1 MKVLGISPLDKEST
15 VTLVED
21 GVVIYAAAE
30 ERFTRV
36 KQQDGFPWRAL
47 GDALSATGTTPE
59 DIDRVV
65 YPFLT
70 WEEETRLFERHLANE
85 RDFLDEAEVA
95 GTGAALREAQK
106 RVPLDRAPVPGLSEP
121 NERLDKGFL
130 KTLAYRVLASEG
142 VVSRNVAKRGSDRWG
157 REASMFHRR
166 HQEDLEAALR
176 DVGLADKLKRVEHH
190 SCACGQ
196 RVLLQRLRRGA
207 DRHDRRLRFGPG
219 RKRQHRSLRHDR
231 AHPRP

>member
-47 GDALSATGTTPE
+47 GDALSATSTAPE

-106 RVPLDRAPVPGLSEP
+106 RVPLDRPPVPGLSDP
-121 NERLDKGFL
+121 ER
-130 KTLAYRVLASEG
+130 APR
-142 VVSRNVAKRGSDRWG
+142 
-157 REASMFHRR
+157 
-166 HQEDLEAALR
+166 
-176 DVGLADKLKRVEHH
+176 
-190 SCACGQ
+190 Q
-196 RVLLQRLRRGA
+196 RVSEDARLSRARERG
-207 DRHDRRLRFGPG
+207 RRLTQRGEARLGQMGP
-219 RKRQHRSLRHDR
+219 
-231 AHPRP
+231 